1 MQCLTW
7 TRPSRASSKYW
18 RAEAM
23 TSKREK
29 TAPMRMRKIILVI
42 CEGETEESYVNLLKR
57 WYKLPIRIVSRVAG
71 TRVSPSFVEKRTNE
85 LKISREDDVQAYLMY
100 DMDVEAINE
109 KLRSCKAGL
118 LLSNPCFE
126 LWLLLHAKDQRSA
139 VSSDEVIKALRDS
152 NPVWQRYAK
161 SVFTDKQKDFLKEYT
176 PIAIDRA
183 MHLAEFDNPSSG
195 VYKLIRKLENEHR

>member
-1 MQCLTW
+1 M
-7 TRPSRASSKYW
+7 A
-18 RAEAM
+18 
-23 TSKREK
+23 SKREK
-29 TAPMRMRKIILVI
+29 SVPMRMRKIILVI

-100 DMDVEAINE
+100 DMDVEVINE
-109 KLRSCKAGL
+109 KLRSCKADL

-139 VSSDEVIKALRDS
+139 ISTDDVIKALRNS

-161 SVFTDKQKDFLKEYT
+161 SAFTDKQRDFLKEHT
-176 PIAIDRA
+176 LVAMDRA
-183 MHLAEFDNPSSG
+183 MRLAEFENPSSA
-195 VYKLIRKLENEHR
+195 VYKLIRKLEDEHK

>member
-1 MQCLTW
+1 
-7 TRPSRASSKYW
+7 
-18 RAEAM
+18 
-23 TSKREK
+23 
-29 TAPMRMRKIILVI
+29 MRKIILVI
-42 CEGETEESYVNLLKR
+42 CEGETETEESYVNLLR
-57 WYKLPIRIVSRVAG
+57 NWYKLPIKIVSHVAG

-85 LKISREDDVQAYLMY
+85 LKISREDNVQAYLMY
-100 DMDVEAINE
+100 DMDVEAINM
-109 KLRSCKAGL
+109 KVRLCKADL

>member
-1 MQCLTW
+1 M
-7 TRPSRASSKYW
+7 A
-18 RAEAM
+18 
-23 TSKREK
+23 SKREK
-29 TAPMRMRKIILVI
+29 NAPMRMRKIILVI

-71 TRVSPSFVEKRTNE
+71 TRVSPSFVEKWTNE

-152 NPVWQRYAK
+152 NPVWQRY
-161 SVFTDKQKDFLKEYT
+161 
-176 PIAIDRA
+176 I
-183 MHLAEFDNPSSG
+183 
-195 VYKLIRKLENEHR
+195 IRKTTRTNFQNEAV